1 MARNGWENLD
11 VADLLRRRE
20 EALGE
25 ATVAANA
32 GPFEVPLGGG
42 PLRRKFPTGAQDDY
56 RENIPAEYAAI
67 YYDIYRSPPPEKK

>member
-11 VADLLRRRE
+11 VADLLQRRE
-20 EALGE
+20 AALGE

-32 GPFEVPLGGG
+32 GPFEVPLGSG

-56 RENIPAEYAAI
+56 RENIPAEYEAI
-67 YYDIYRSPPPEKK
+67 YHDLYGYPTPKK